1 MKRRILKKVSKK
13 VAAILHLSHL
23 HHMRHGIGYCYDQTP
38 SSVYKDGW
46 LYRRVEALYNKDM
59 LALPR
64 HKITSSGLAVTPET
78 RKLNAKI
85 LFESLRFELAIRS
98 NPSLFFPKLV
108 DAYIKEFA
116 KYGICQDTA
125 ICDFEGFAHMLCL
138 VRDIDDSEECGEDLA
153 IESLS
158 EWSN

>member
-13 VAAILHLSHL
+13 VAVILQLHHL
-23 HHMRHGIGYCYDQTP
+23 HHMRHAIGYCYDQTP

-46 LYRRVEALYNKDM
+46 LYRRIETLYNKDM

-64 HKITSSGLAVTPET
+64 YKITSSGLAVTPET
-78 RKLNAKI
+78 RKLNAKVLI
-85 LFESLRFELAIRS
+85 ESLRFELAIRS

-108 DAYIKEFA
+108 DAYCKEFA
-116 KYGICQDTA
+116 KYEICQETA
-125 ICDFEGFAHMLCL
+125 VCDFEGFAQMLCL